1 MATCVN
7 IKHPEFINLLEESGL
22 SEGVLAAKAGVWM
35 EENNTTNF
43 PTLSQLKTKRGRN
56 CRTIL

>member
-35 EENNTTNF
+35 EENNTN
-43 PTLSQLKTKRGRN
+43 
-56 CRTIL
+56 